1 MLSEDLDRHISLHHV
16 LGYKFRTQ
24 AQLLRN
30 FVAYAEARGD
40 QIISADRVLAW
51 AVVAPSPQQRRNR
64 LLEVRRFAIAMHAE
78 DRRHE
83 VPAPDALGRG
93 LFTRRI
99 PHIYSQDDILRLMTA
114 AACLSPV
121 GTIRPLTYATLFGL
135 LAATGMRV
143 SEALA
148 LCLAD
153 ITSDGLLVDKTKFKK
168 SRLLPLHPSTR
179 RALDTYLAA
188 RLRVATESD
197 ALLIGNTGKAVAYPT
212 AIAIF
217 LRLIRSIGLRGT
229 PGTGGPRIHDL
240 RHTFAVRS
248 LEGCNHSNAT
258 AVSRHIVG
266 LSTYLGHAHVTDTYW
281 YLQASPA
288 LMTHIADAGEA
299 LSRGEV
305 Q

>member
-1 MLSEDLDRHISLHHV
+1 MLKEYLDRHISLHQA
-16 LGYKFRTQ
+16 LGFKFRTQ
-24 AQLLRN
+24 SLLLRN

-40 QIISADRVLAW
+40 QLVSVDRILAW
-51 AVVAPSPQQRRNR
+51 AVEAPSPEQRRNR
-64 LLEVRRFAIAMHAE
+64 LLEARRFAIAMHAE
-78 DRRHE
+78 DSRHE
-83 VPAPDALGRG
+83 VPAANALGRG

-99 PHIYSQDDILRLMTA
+99 PYIYSQEDIRRLMDA
-114 AACLSPV
+114 AASLSPP
-121 GTIRPLTYATLFGL
+121 GTIRPVTFTTLFGL
-135 LAATGMRV
+135 LAATGMRI

-148 LCLAD
+148 LCLSD
-153 ITSDGLLVDKTKFKK
+153 VTDDGLVIEKTKFKK
-168 SRLLPLHPSTR
+168 SRLLPLHPSTQQ
-179 RALDTYLAA
+179 ALDAYLEV

-197 ALLIGNTGKAVAYPT
+197 ALLIGNTGEAMAYSTVIAV
-212 AIAIF
+212 F
-217 LRLIRSIGLRGT
+217 LRLARSIGLRGSSDR
-229 PGTGGPRIHDL
+229 GGPRIHDL

-248 LEGCNHSNAT
+248 LERCPRSAA

-299 LSRGEV
+299 LQRGEA